1 MKSIFAAIATAGL
14 LFAGTAFAVE
24 NEAPD
29 SAAAPDKS
37 PGHEMQAQ
45 SSPGASEYA
54 PGRSEKGASGA
65 SEASPGHQM
74 QEETGPGASE
84 QAPGH
89 NKPQSSDP
97 VESKGRGSKY

>member
-1 MKSIFAAIATAGL
+1 MKPIFAAIATAGL
-14 LFAGTAFAVE
+14 LFAGSALAVE

-29 SAAAPDKS
+29 SATAPEKS

-54 PGRSEKGASGA
+54 PGRSEHGERGASD
-65 SEASPGHQM
+65 ASPGHQM
-74 QEETGPGASE
+74 KEETGPGASE
-84 QAPGH
+84 YSPGH

-97 VESKGRGSKY
+97 VESKGSGSKY